1 MAYQAALNPK
11 IYLEVKKFEKS
22 IANAGIKIVG
32 VYVFGSYA
40 KGKAQPK
47 SDIDVAV
54 ISPNFGRDR
63 QGERVGL
70 MLLSEKIDTAIEPHP
85 FSPEDFDD
93 RYYPLSQEIK
103 KTGIKV

>member
-1 MAYQAALNPK
+1 MLKKTILSPK
-11 IYLEVKKFEKS
+11 VRSEVKEFEKS
-22 IANAGIKIVG
+22 LNRSGIKVVA

-40 KGKAQPK
+40 KGKANPK

-54 ISPNFGRDR
+54 ISHAFGRDR

-70 MLLSEKIDTAIEPHP
+70 MSLSQKIDTAIEPHP

-93 RYYPLSQEIK
+93 RYYPLSQEVK
-103 KTGIKV
+103 KTGIKI